1 MIGAGEKDRLIKI
14 FPTVSDKDEAMAP
27 VQVDG
32 LAIDAWA
39 KKEAVNFTTKYVN
52 DQNQLITDVSFTVGW
67 LETIVMPCRVY
78 FEGQYFEVQHI
89 IELGYHEDLKLVCR
103 KARNQKAM

>member
-14 FPTVSDKDEAMAP
+14 YPTLSDKDAAMAP

-32 LAIDAWA
+32 IAIDAWA
-39 KKEAVNFTTKYVN
+39 KKEVLSFTTKYVN
-52 DQNQLITDVSFTVGW
+52 DQNQLIADVAFTVSW

-78 FEGQYFEVQHI
+78 YDGQYFEVQN
-89 IELGYHEDLKLVCR
+89 IEEMGYHEDLKLVCK